1 MKSVNAW
8 NKSSE
13 RRRRGSTRS
22 VYESLRSK
30 SGSSVF
36 VSRRLRSENDAVRR
50 REGSHRRRSQRFG
63 LISCFCLPQDGW
75 DGLCKDNKVYRTV
88 SNLEVSCDSVKRR
101 MVDGDDAQRVGIQ
114 SGVVL
119 HQTGV
124 CH

>member
-30 SGSSVF
+30 NGSSVF

-63 LISCFCLPQDGW
+63 CVF
-75 DGLCKDNKVYRTV
+75 
-88 SNLEVSCDSVKRR
+88 
-101 MVDGDDAQRVGIQ
+101 
-114 SGVVL
+114 
-119 HQTGV
+119 
-124 CH
+124 